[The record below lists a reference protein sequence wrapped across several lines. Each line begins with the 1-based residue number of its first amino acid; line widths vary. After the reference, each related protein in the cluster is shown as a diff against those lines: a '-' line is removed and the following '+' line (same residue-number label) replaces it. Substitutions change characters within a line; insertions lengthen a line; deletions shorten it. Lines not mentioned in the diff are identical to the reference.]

1 MRLSCSEA
9 WMGEV
14 VECPLEWRMDSI
26 ASRPLDVYASTN
38 LEDRDA
44 FALIADGAYRWT

>member
-14 VECPLEWRMDSI
+14 VECPLEWRMD
-26 ASRPLDVYASTN
+26 VYASTN
-38 LEDRDA
+38 LEDRE
-44 FALIADGAYRWT
+44 DGDTYSGSPS

>member
-14 VECPLEWRMDSI
+14 VECPLEWRMD
-26 ASRPLDVYASTN
+26 VYASTN

-44 FALIADGAYRWT
+44 FAYGAYLY